1 MSNKLK
7 VLHIIPSVS
16 LARGGPSKA
25 VIEMVS
31 ALRDNDVDAE
41 IATTNDDAQNRLDLP
56 LNKQTNYNGAPV
68 IFFNRFSPTISA
80 IREFAYS
87 NGFRKWLNK
96 NIHRYDI
103 IHVHAIFSFCSS
115 YAMYLARKKN
125 IPYIIRPIGQLEAW
139 SLSQSKFRK
148 QLYLKLIEKKN
159 IVNANSIHFTAH
171 SEQQQSLAALQNTFA
186 NQVIPL
192 GINIAPEIE
201 DARQKMLS
209 RWSLNPNVIN
219 LLFLSRLHPKKG
231 LERLLNALSKAQGP
245 AFQLIIAGEGD
256 DNYKK
261 SLINLIKRLGLNEYC
276 HLVGFVEGNDKQL
289 LLQGSDLF
297 ILPSYSENFGIATL
311 EAMASAM
318 PVIISNEVALSTEIK
333 KYNLGWVTDLN
344 EEELRKSIEQALTSS
359 QRYKEIGAAA
369 KDFANK
375 NFNWSTQANKLKKLY
390 SDNIN

>member
-41 IATTNDDAQNRLDLP
+41 IATTNDDAQNRLDVP

-68 IFFNRFSPTISA
+68 IFFNRFSPTVSA

-87 NGFRKWLNK
+87 NRFRKWLNK
-96 NIHRYDI
+96 NIHLYDI

-159 IVNANSIHFTAH
+159 IVNANSIHFTAY

-201 DARQKMLS
+201 GARQKMLS

-311 EAMASAM
+311 EAMASAT
-318 PVIISNEVALSTEIK
+318 PVIISNEVALSTEVK

-369 KDFANK
+369 KDFADK

>member
-1 MSNKLK
+1 MC
-7 VLHIIPSVS
+7 I
-16 LARGGPSKA
+16 
-25 VIEMVS
+25 
-31 ALRDNDVDAE
+31 RD
-41 IATTNDDAQNRLDLP
+41 
-56 LNKQTNYNGAPV
+56 
-68 IFFNRFSPTISA
+68 S
-80 IREFAYS
+80 
-87 NGFRKWLNK
+87 
-96 NIHRYDI
+96 
-103 IHVHAIFSFCSS
+103 SS

-201 DARQKMLS
+201 GARKKMLS

-231 LERLLNALSKAQGP
+231 LERLLNALSKVQGP

-261 SLINLIKRLGLNEYC
+261 SLINLIKRLDLNEYC

-297 ILPSYSENFGIATL
+297 ILPSYSENFGIAAL

-318 PVIISNEVALSTEIK
+318 PVIISNEVALSTEVK

-390 SDNIN
+390 NDNIN

>member
-25 VIEMVS
+25 VIEMVN
-31 ALRDNDVDAE
+31 ALRDHEVDAE

-56 LNKQTNYNGAPV
+56 LNKQTNYNGAPF

-201 DARQKMLS
+201 GARKKMLS

-231 LERLLNALSKAQGP
+231 LERLLNALSKVQGP

-261 SLINLIKRLGLNEYC
+261 SLINLIKRLDLNEYC

-297 ILPSYSENFGIATL
+297 ILPSYSENFGIAAL

-318 PVIISNEVALSTEIK
+318 PVIISNEVALSTEVK

-390 SDNIN
+390 NDNIN